1 MSPTVSNN
9 KDHGMED
16 ISLKPAPSSFTEVID
31 QYTALIQYYNKVHT
45 TSAIPLP
52 GLVYAEACVKVSRL
66 LLTVYIN
73 KGWNDQVLALVVQ
86 GKLSASTE
94 TNGCLP
100 TANATPTPTTPT
112 TTNATTSSSPP
123 LPNASSSKPKQS
135 TSVSISRYEIAEWVM
150 RIWSIQLDQLPLLDQ
165 VTAKK

>member
-31 QYTALIQYYNKVHT
+31 QYTALLQYYNKVHT

-52 GLVYAEACVKVSRL
+52 GLVYAEACIKVSRL

-73 KGWNDQVLALVVQ
+73 KGWSDQVLALVVQ
-86 GKLSASTE
+86 GKLSASAE
-94 TNGCLP
+94 TNESQH
-100 TANATPTPTTPT
+100 TANSTPTPNAP
-112 TTNATTSSSPP
+112 ATTQSSILPSASPP
-123 LPNASSSKPKQS
+123 KPKQS

-165 VTAKK
+165 VTVE